1 MAEDNKKESTEKSTS
16 VPKRITTGV
25 TLKPQLLRVSTIVKK
40 NSIDS
45 LTATAVMTAN
55 LLKPNSRIEPAK
67 FLQMVEQFR
76 IRKIKKT
83 GRR

>member
-55 LLKPNSRIEPAK
+55 LLKPNSRVEPAK
-67 FLQMVEQFR
+67 FLKMVDQFR
-76 IRKIKKT
+76 TRKIKKT